1 MAISPRGAK
10 QKGSRFEKKIVDT
23 INKLTGWSARKQPGS
38 GIYQDFKNDVYI
50 VSPLGQKFII
60 ECKKWK
66 HGWRTGDKA
75 KQSADLLVIE
85 KDFGSPKCYME
96 YDMMISFMK
105 DIKYLHEE
113 NKKLKEQLNDKE
125 TDTKR

>member
-38 GIYQDFKNDVYI
+38 GIYTDFKNDVYI

-66 HGWRTGDKA
+66 NGWRTGDKA
-75 KQSADLLVIE
+75 KQSADMLIIE
-85 KDFGSPKCYME
+85 KDFGNPKVYME

-113 NKKLKEQLNDKE
+113 NEKLKEQLNDKE